1 MSTIKAVQVIYTG
14 EMLNVM
20 EQTFGGTAA
29 GMTDLRFQPFA
40 SMNED
45 LHKEVAII
53 KVDKWLMDASFR
65 LKADEGRA
73 FYETRLHS
81 ALDVN
86 AYLTILSHFG
96 FDADYYT
103 PFVRKLE
110 PMIADVML
118 HAYRINP
125 DDRISAREFGGVT
138 YIRGE
143 FFRKFDD
150 LLVKYGM

>member
-1 MSTIKAVQVIYTG
+1 MSTIKVVQVIYAG
-14 EMLNVM
+14 EMQEAM
-20 EQTFGGTAA
+20 EQTFGGTPR
-29 GMTDLRFQPFA
+29 GMVDLRFQPFA
-40 SMNED
+40 VSNDD
-45 LHKEVAII
+45 LKSEVALI

-65 LKADEGRA
+65 VKADDSRT

-81 ALDVN
+81 AIDVN
-86 AYLTILSHFG
+86 SYLTVLSHFG
-96 FDADYYT
+96 FDADYNT